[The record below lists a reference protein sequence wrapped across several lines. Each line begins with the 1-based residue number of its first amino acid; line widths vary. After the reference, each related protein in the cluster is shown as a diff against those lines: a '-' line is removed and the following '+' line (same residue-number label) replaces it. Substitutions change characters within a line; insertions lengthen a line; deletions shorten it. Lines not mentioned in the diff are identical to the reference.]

1 MKNIKKIVLT
11 GGPCGGKTSAI
22 SRIVQS
28 LSEMGYSV
36 LVVPETATELIPNGI
51 RPFGDSLN
59 SYNFQKVVISKQLHK
74 EQLYNDIS
82 FILPNDNIVIL
93 YDRGLMDSK
102 SYVTEE
108 DFKELFKEFKLTES
122 AVLSRY
128 DAIIHLVTAADGA
141 EEYYTLENNEARSE
155 NAEEARIL
163 DKRTLNNW
171 VGGI

>member
-1 MKNIKKIVLT
+1 
-11 GGPCGGKTSAI
+11 
-22 SRIVQS
+22 
-28 LSEMGYSV
+28 
-36 LVVPETATELIPNGI
+36 
-51 RPFGDSLN
+51 
-59 SYNFQKVVISKQLHK
+59 
-74 EQLYNDIS
+74 
-82 FILPNDNIVIL
+82 
-93 YDRGLMDSK
+93 MDSK
-102 SYVTEE
+102 IYVTEE

-171 VGGI
+171 VGHNDIRIIDNSTNFDKKLDRVMENIYSLIGHPIY